1 MQEYGLSEINIE
13 PRIEKTTIEKRIFHS
28 RLSEMVIGFFIDY
41 SNKIH
46 K

>member
-1 MQEYGLSEINIE
+1 
-13 PRIEKTTIEKRIFHS
+13 
-28 RLSEMVIGFFIDY
+28 MVIGFFIDY